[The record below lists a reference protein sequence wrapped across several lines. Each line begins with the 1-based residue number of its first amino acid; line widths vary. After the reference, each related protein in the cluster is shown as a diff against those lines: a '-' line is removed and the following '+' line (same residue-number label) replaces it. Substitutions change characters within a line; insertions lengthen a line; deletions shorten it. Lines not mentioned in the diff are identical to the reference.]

1 MRRRIFVAAV
11 AALALAPGAARAQ
24 AAVACVNCTNEL
36 AELLREAKRAAEFA
50 RHLAVVKENLEYQI
64 RGWQALTNARSYWGV
79 VSALGML
86 SNRYYPEAGGV
97 VTLLRAGGGGAGSL
111 LNSGGMRRLEQGFGN
126 GAEWFEEMQMRQNTG
141 SSIRSIAVAAMRGS
155 QQSLVR
161 IEQAAQGLNGQ
172 SGQANLAAAGNAIQ
186 LAQATTQH
194 NQLQHGIVRSL
205 IEEEYQE
212 QQRRREAMQRVHSQR
227 RAEEL
232 ARTGSSQL
240 GRIYN

>member
-1 MRRRIFVAAV
+1 MRNLLLAAA
-11 AALALAPGAARAQ
+11 AALALAPGAAHAQ
-24 AAVACVNCTNEL
+24 AAVACVNCTNEMT
-36 AELLREAKRAAEFA
+36 ELLREAKRAAEFA

-64 RGWQALTNARSYWGV
+64 RAWQALTNARGYWQT

-97 VTLLRAGGGGAGSL
+97 VALLRSGSGGAAGL
-111 LNSGGMRRLEQGFGN
+111 LNSRGMRRLEQGFGN
-126 GAEWFEEMQMRQNTG
+126 GAEWLEEMQMRQSTG
-141 SSIRSIAVAAMRGS
+141 SAIRSIAVAAMRGS

-161 IEQAAQGLNGQ
+161 IEQAAQGLDGQ
-172 SGQANLAAAGNAIQ
+172 TGQANLTAAGNAIQ

-212 QQRRREAMQRVHSQR
+212 QQRRREALQRAHSQR

-232 ARTGSSQL
+232 ARHGSSQL